1 MKCVIAG
8 LVCLLIAVQSG
19 PVKRKV
25 ANEPATIDYE
35 FEVEKLAQYLQ
46 KYKNGLSLRRSRSK
60 ERG

>member
-1 MKCVIAG
+1 MKCV
-8 LVCLLIAVQSG
+8 IAVQSG

-46 KYKNGLSLRRSRSK
+46 KYKNGLSL
-60 ERG
+60 